1 MKKNIIILFLF
12 SYLSLSS
19 QNNQQDLTYVIYKFK
34 NVMVDSTKFARFNPN
49 LLEFEF
55 IYENKRSLFKIIDK
69 MESHSK
75 QDYKITSIIYGG
87 NLIHFRDNSIPEKLF
102 NVNYKGQSLNVIIDL
117 KDSEWQISNE
127 SKYIGKFKCY
137 KAITVIKK
145 EDKGRNTV
153 KILNPIVWF
162 TPDLPTSF
170 GPFGL
175 DGLPGLI
182 IEGTIDGKAYFYADK
197 VSLKADK
204 KFQIEKPGKAI
215 KITEIDFDG
224 MIATDFINSR
234 EK

>member
-1 MKKNIIILFLF
+1 MKKNIIILLLF
-12 SYLSLSS
+12 SSLSLSS

-102 NVNYKGQSLNVIIDL
+102 NVNYKGQSLNVIMDL
-117 KDSEWQISNE
+117 KDYEWQISNE

-137 KAITVIKK
+137 KATTVIKK

-197 VSLKADK
+197 VTLKDEK
-204 KFQIEKPGKAI
+204 KIQIIKPNKAI
-215 KITEIDFDG
+215 NIAEIDFDS
-224 MIATDFINSR
+224 MIAADFINSR
-234 EK
+234 DK

>member
-55 IYENKRSLFKIIDK
+55 IYENKSLFKIIDK